1 MAEEP
6 GAQLVEH
13 VSAEDEVLEVVT
25 RAEMRRRRLRHRA
38 VYVVV
43 RTSDDGVVVH
53 RRAAWK
59 DVYAGWWDLCFG
71 GVLDVGEAWDAA
83 AVRELAEEA
92 GIDAP
97 VRAIG
102 GAPYETGDGTAV
114 VGRVYD
120 AVHDGPYPCPD
131 GEVVEVRVVPRSE
144 VTAFVAAHDVCPD
157 SVALVLPHLLRA

>member
-1 MAEEP
+1 MADP
-6 GAQLVEH
+6 AQQLVEH
-13 VSAEDEVLEVVT
+13 VSADDEVLEVVT

-53 RRAAWK
+53 RRAGWK
-59 DVYAGWWDLCFG
+59 DVYPGWWDLCFG
-71 GVLDVGEAWDAA
+71 GVLDVGEAWEAA
-83 AVRELAEEA
+83 AGRELAEEA

-102 GAPYETGDGTAV
+102 GGPYEAVDGTAV
-114 VGRVYD
+114 VGRVCE

-131 GEVVEVRVVPRSE
+131 GEVVEIRVVPRSA
-144 VTAFVAAHDVCPD
+144 VPAFVAAHDVCPD